1 MSNNT
6 DGVRQYE
13 DLKVGDVF
21 TVGNT
26 PSYPKLKLKEG
37 YVDMRDKI
45 LNKTGDTVKGREV
58 SLLTASDIAK
68 EFDDTE
74 LGALDWIL
82 SIKKEYLS

>member
-1 MSNNT
+1 MSKM
-6 DGVRQYE
+6 YE
-13 DLKVGDVF
+13 DLKAGDVF

-26 PSYPKLKLKEG
+26 PSYPKLKLAEG

-45 LNKTGDTVKGREV
+45 VNKTGDTVKGREV
-58 SLLTASDIAK
+58 SLMTAKDVAK

-82 SIKKEYLS
+82 SIKKEYLL